1 MDFRGKMNVW
11 YSGFS
16 IDNTENEYVV
26 FLFFYN
32 WFLAALFLWE
42 DKGSYKKIKKTF
54 GLWFVFLWSQTFWS
68 DWWFFLFVC
77 LGFFWLGFF
86 FLSTLYLLIFFSPI
100 CVLSYGKGWRQHC
113 KLYHKLPIYGPM
125 HLHGVCMNGS
135 LSNWHTML
143 HYTSQWGS
151 MQVR

>member
-1 MDFRGKMNVW
+1 MNVW

-16 IDNTENEYVV
+16 MDNTENN
-26 FLFFYN
+26 FMFCLFFYN
-32 WFLAALFLWE
+32 WFSAPRYFIERQRKLW
-42 DKGSYKKIKKTF
+42 KIKNF
-54 GLWFVFLWSQTFWS
+54 GLYFSHQKHFDLMFCFLLSWVFFSMLRLQ
-68 DWWFFLFVC
+68 
-77 LGFFWLGFF
+77 
-86 FLSTLYLLIFFSPI
+86 IFFSPI
-100 CVLSYGKGWRQHC
+100 CVLFYGKGWRQHC
-113 KLYHKLPIYGPM
+113 KLYHQHPVYGPM